1 MSEAEDRKRYRSPS
15 AADDIQ
21 DKEKQMREFSPEA
34 PAPGVTHV
42 SVMKATD
49 LQTEQSPVS
58 TKTPHPINLLERCKE
73 IGIDGSPPN
82 QGTVG
87 SPPTNG
93 DTDLQQLYGLFT
105 QLEDR
110 VTKQE
115 GALTELKNM
124 VSEKDDQIFNLRK
137 DNAFLQKQISD
148 VRADSLNVSMAPT
161 INFSQELAVTNEG
174 LAKSEATIN
183 TLSEEVRELTEIKK
197 RLDDK
202 YKMNIRRLHLEN
214 DRLQQYTMRD
224 SIKICGVPY
233 KAGEDTNTLVTR
245 IAYSLGVSIS
255 EHDISVSH
263 RTGRIQGSNPRPIVA
278 KFTRRAT
285 KHAILYNKSY
295 AKNITTDDDGNAVKI
310 YVDEQITPLR
320 GKFCKRLREKKIKYN
335 TRDGKII
342 SGEGA
347 ERLVIDFPEDWERLD
362 MTVSEKEE
370 LGIFPKW

>member
-1 MSEAEDRKRYRSPS
+1 
-15 AADDIQ
+15 
-21 DKEKQMREFSPEA
+21 
-34 PAPGVTHV
+34 
-42 SVMKATD
+42 
-49 LQTEQSPVS
+49 
-58 TKTPHPINLLERCKE
+58 
-73 IGIDGSPPN
+73 
-82 QGTVG
+82 
-87 SPPTNG
+87 
-93 DTDLQQLYGLFT
+93 
-105 QLEDR
+105 
-110 VTKQE
+110 
-115 GALTELKNM
+115 
-124 VSEKDDQIFNLRK
+124 
-137 DNAFLQKQISD
+137 
-148 VRADSLNVSMAPT
+148 
-161 INFSQELAVTNEG
+161 
-174 LAKSEATIN
+174 
-183 TLSEEVRELTEIKK
+183 
-197 RLDDK
+197 
-202 YKMNIRRLHLEN
+202 
-214 DRLQQYTMRD
+214 MRD

-233 KAGEDTNTLVTR
+233 KAGEDTNTLVAR

-362 MTVSEKEE
+362 MSVSEKEE